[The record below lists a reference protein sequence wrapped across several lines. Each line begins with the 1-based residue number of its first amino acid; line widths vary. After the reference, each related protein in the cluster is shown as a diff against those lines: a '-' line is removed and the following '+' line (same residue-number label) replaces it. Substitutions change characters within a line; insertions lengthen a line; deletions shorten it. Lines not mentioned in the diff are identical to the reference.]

1 MADSPSSEEVALWQR
16 RLAAQAN
23 NRAWR
28 LSESPSRSPQEAE
41 EMLQA
46 AHAAMY
52 FWKIIGNAGNRAH
65 AALLVAHVYALLK
78 LPNPAEYYLA
88 QAEPFFFGQDCAAW
102 ERACAFAVKAS
113 VAAAA
118 NQSQAHESSYREA
131 ERLIAALPDPE
142 DREILSATLR
152 VVPKPG
158 PRGVT
163 YTKRGDEQHIV
174 SLRKAE
180 KT

>member
-1 MADSPSSEEVALWQR
+1 MRASPRSGLSVPDSAMAETPLPEEVALWQR

-28 LSESPSRSPQEAE
+28 LSESLVRPAQEDE

-52 FWKIIGNAGNRAH
+52 FWKIVGTEGNRAH
-65 AALLVAHVYALLK
+65 AAQLLAHVYALLK
-78 LPNPAEYYLA
+78 LPGPAQHYLA
-88 QAEPFFFGQDCAAW
+88 QSEPVFLGRACEPW
-102 ERACAFAVKAS
+102 EQACAFAVKAS

-118 NQSQAHESSYREA
+118 GQSEVHASSYRKA
-131 ERLIAALPDPE
+131 EQLIAALPSAE
-142 DREILSATLR
+142 ERKILDATLN

-158 PRGVT
+158 PG
-163 YTKRGDEQHIV
+163 
-174 SLRKAE
+174 A
-180 KT
+180 

>member
-1 MADSPSSEEVALWQR
+1 MTDSPSPEEVARWQR

-28 LSESPSRSPQEAE
+28 LSESPRSAQEDE

-46 AHAAMY
+46 AHASMY
-52 FWKIIGNAGNRAH
+52 FWKLVGTASNRAH
-65 AALLVAHVYALLK
+65 AAQLVAHAYALLK
-78 LPNPAEYYLA
+78 LPNPARHYLA
-88 QAEPFFFGQDCAAW
+88 QSEPFFLAQDCEPW

-113 VAAAA
+113 VAAATGD
-118 NQSQAHESSYREA
+118 QEAHASSYRDA

-142 DREILSATLR
+142 DREILNATLR

-158 PRGVT
+158 EV
-163 YTKRGDEQHIV
+163 
-174 SLRKAE
+174 
-180 KT
+180 

>member
-1 MADSPSSEEVALWQR
+1 MADAPSSEEVAIWQR

-28 LSESPSRSPQEAE
+28 LSESTARSPEQDE

-46 AHAAMY
+46 SHASMY
-52 FWKIIGNAGNRAH
+52 FWKLVGNASNRAH
-65 AALLVAHVYALLK
+65 AALLVAHVYAQLRI
-78 LPNPAEYYLA
+78 PNPAKHYLA
-88 QAEPFFFGQDCAAW
+88 QCESFFFGQDCEPW
-102 ERACAFAVKAS
+102 ERACAFAVKAG

-118 NQSQAHESSYREA
+118 GQYEVHASSYGEA

-142 DREILSATLR
+142 DRMILNATLH

-158 PRGVT
+158 V
-163 YTKRGDEQHIV
+163 
-174 SLRKAE
+174 A
-180 KT
+180 

>member
-1 MADSPSSEEVALWQR
+1 MADNPSSEEVALWQR

-28 LSESPSRSPQEAE
+28 LSESPSRSPQEDE

-46 AHAAMY
+46 AHASMY
-52 FWKIIGNAGNRAH
+52 FWKLVGTDGNRAH
-65 AALLVAHVYALLK
+65 AAQLVAHVYALLK
-78 LPNPAEYYLA
+78 LPNPATHFLA
-88 QAEPFFFGQDCAAW
+88 QAEPFFLEKDCEPW
-102 ERACAFAVKAS
+102 EKACAFAVKAS

-118 NQSQAHESSYREA
+118 RQSEVHARSYREA

-142 DREILSATLR
+142 DREILNATLR

-158 PRGVT
+158 V
-163 YTKRGDEQHIV
+163 
-174 SLRKAE
+174 A
-180 KT
+180 

>member
-1 MADSPSSEEVALWQR
+1 MADAPSPEEVALWQR

-28 LSESPSRSPQEAE
+28 LSESPSRSPQEDE

-46 AHAAMY
+46 SHASMY
-52 FWKIIGNAGNRAH
+52 FWKLVGNAGNRAH
-65 AALLVAHVYALLK
+65 AAQLVAHVYALLK
-78 LPNPAEYYLA
+78 LPNPARYYFA
-88 QAEPFFFGQDCAAW
+88 QAEPFFLDRDCEPW

-118 NQSQAHESSYREA
+118 GQFDAHASSYREA
-131 ERLIAALPDPE
+131 ERLIAALPDAE
-142 DREILSATLR
+142 DREILYATLR

-158 PRGVT
+158 V
-163 YTKRGDEQHIV
+163 
-174 SLRKAE
+174 A
-180 KT
+180 